1 MATLRHGEPVQLSG
15 WVQQEKRWMK
25 QRSRKYLR
33 LRGTI
38 LSVHQ
43 AQGEPAAWEISVLD
57 HPIKSGPRLREL
69 TVSVDAKKIS
79 FFAESDADFKSWTD
93 AIRKATSRSISDFYK
108 MGKVLGE
115 GGFAQVM
122 EGWDRDSAERFAIK
136 VIKKREYNP
145 YEMEFVLREMN
156 IMKSI
161 NHPNIVRTYDIF
173 DNDHTLHIVME
184 YMGGG
189 ELFDIIAAEGHLSE
203 RRASSV
209 ASGLIEGVSYLHEHG
224 IVHRDIKPENI
235 LCGSRDWPLRVKISD
250 FGLAKFIDENE
261 IQEERKRGVSA
272 LIGTPSY
279 VAPEVI
285 QMEEYG
291 PPVDMWACG
300 VILYIMISGKMPFFG
315 RDEHQCL
322 TRIAS
327 GQYAFPNREWK
338 NVSEECKSLIRSLLQ
353 VDPQKRLTAKA
364 ALKHKWMDSESLRDD
379 SIENDLSGIH
389 SCRRKFKKAVNAA
402 LTIQRMRDI
411 VARLTAAAS

>member
-1 MATLRHGEPVQLSG
+1 
-15 WVQQEKRWMK
+15 
-25 QRSRKYLR
+25 
-33 LRGTI
+33 
-38 LSVHQ
+38 
-43 AQGEPAAWEISVLD
+43 
-57 HPIKSGPRLREL
+57 LREL